1 MIFFYVVV
9 SVIVL
14 SILVT
19 IHEFGHFIVAKLSGT
34 KVNEFAVGFGPKIF
48 SKKYGETEYSFR
60 LMLFGGFCALA
71 GEDETSNDKRA
82 VTNQPWYTRLGIFA
96 AGPLMNILLTFI
108 LLVIVFYIVGS
119 PVPIVGSVLS
129 GYPAEKAGIIPG
141 DKIVMVNNTKIND
154 WDTLQ
159 NIINSNSGIKLKFT
173 IERDNVILT
182 KSIVP
187 TYDKN
192 ASKPM
197 IGIVPQYKRSLLLAF
212 STGTKQ
218 AIFFSKMIILS
229 LYMLITGK
237 VSANDLMGPVG
248 IVQAIGS
255 EAKSGILNLMTFAA
269 LISVNLGLFNLLP
282 FPALDGGR
290 ILFVLIE
297 KIRGKPV
304 DPEKEGFVHY
314 IGFILL
320 IALMIFAT
328 YRDLIRI
335 NIFK

>member
-1 MIFFYVVV
+1 
-9 SVIVL
+9 
-14 SILVT
+14 
-19 IHEFGHFIVAKLSGT
+19 
-34 KVNEFAVGFGPKIF
+34 
-48 SKKYGETEYSFR
+48 
-60 LMLFGGFCALA
+60 
-71 GEDETSNDKRA
+71 
-82 VTNQPWYTRLGIFA
+82 
-96 AGPLMNILLTFI
+96 
-108 LLVIVFYIVGS
+108 
-119 PVPIVGSVLS
+119 
-129 GYPAEKAGIIPG
+129 
-141 DKIVMVNNTKIND
+141 
-154 WDTLQ
+154 
-159 NIINSNSGIKLKFT
+159 
-173 IERDNVILT
+173 
-182 KSIVP
+182 
-187 TYDKN
+187 
-192 ASKPM
+192 M

>member
-9 SVIVL
+9 SIIVL
-14 SILVT
+14 GILVT

-34 KVNEFAVGFGPKIF
+34 KVNEFAIGFGPKIF

-82 VTNQPWYTRLGIFA
+82 VTNKPWYIRLGIFA
-96 AGPLMNILLTFI
+96 AGPLMNILLTFVI
-108 LLVIVFYIVGS
+108 LIMVFYFVGS
-119 PVPIVGSVLS
+119 PVPVVSSTIN
-129 GYPAEKAGIIPG
+129 GYPAEKAGIKPG
-141 DKIVMVNNTKIND
+141 DEIVMVNNTKIND
-154 WDTLQ
+154 WTTLQ
-159 NIINSNSGIKLKFT
+159 NIINSNNGVKLNFT
-173 IERDNVILT
+173 IKRGNVILKKAVIPT
-182 KSIVP
+182 IDKS
-187 TYDKN
+187 T
-192 ASKPM
+192 SKPM
-197 IGIVPQYKRSLLLAF
+197 IGIVPQYRRSLILAIN
-212 STGTKQ
+212 SGVKQ
-218 AIFFSKMIILS
+218 TIFFAKMIILS

-237 VSANDLMGPVG
+237 VSTNDLMGPVG
-248 IVQAIGS
+248 IVQAIGT
-255 EAKSGILNLMTFAA
+255 EAKSGILNLMAFTA

-320 IALMIFAT
+320 IALILFAT
-328 YRDLIRI
+328 YKDLVRI
-335 NIFK
+335 NILK